1 MPPLKLFSRKLKL
14 PRKKLFVI
22 PTKPHK
28 TSLSHTHTQTDVH
41 AHLHHIYINTLHQLL
56 QLSPALAPRFR
67 NEILILS
74 APTNQDSQDTNT
86 GNAPPPTSSRNCNF
100 PPHEG
105 ETQFSPFAICGRR
118 FRERGEGGRGKF
130 KYCFVSGTGKTVTLW
145 ICMIMEQI
153 VASVLQT
160 EFVVKFTLRPGVLL
174 HSGGWERWCL
184 MMGPRFHPAAPNCLR
199 WWWQWPRLGLNR
211 PQNVWALWFQT
222 LVLTSLGKL
231 SRQKWGREEI

>member
-1 MPPLKLFSRKLKL
+1 MRSWFCQHQPTRTARTPTPEMLLPLPPHHLATAISHH
-14 PRKKLFVI
+14 
-22 PTKPHK
+22 TKGRH
-28 TSLSHTHTQTDVH
+28 
-41 AHLHHIYINTLHQLL
+41 
-56 QLSPALAPRFR
+56 
-67 NEILILS
+67 
-74 APTNQDSQDTNT
+74 
-86 GNAPPPTSSRNCNF
+86 NF
-100 PPHEG
+100 PHLQFVVEG
-105 ETQFSPFAICGRR
+105 SENV
-118 FRERGEGGRGKF
+118 GGGGGKF